1 MTRYVVIFTDKS
13 DPALKSVRT
22 EHSEDHFAYLAAH
35 ADEIVI
41 AGGLRERPDQW
52 FVGGL
57 WVVEAEDEARVRSL
71 VEADPYFIL
80 GLREN
85 HVIRVWGKAPNYGA
99 VTL

>member
-41 AGGLRERPDQW
+41 AGGLRETPDGW
-52 FVGGL
+52 PMGGL
-57 WVVEAEDEARVRSL
+57 WVVMAESEERVRHLAED
-71 VEADPYFIL
+71 DPYFKL
-80 GLREN
+80 GLRQGY
-85 HVIRVWGKAPNYGA
+85 VVRVWGKAPNYG
-99 VTL
+99 VVRL